1 VKEERQ
7 GYEKGNQKLLLFIF
21 SSTTR
26 TKFGIHHFEKK
37 VEKKNRIKRK
47 TKANLEVNDTVLANT
62 ATAAVTNRDA
72 TRVVTTTRAG
82 DADQQWLV
90 RCA

>member
-47 TKANLEVNDTVLANT
+47 TKANLEVVMRPEWL
-62 ATAAVTNRDA
+62 RPPE
-72 TRVVTTTRAG
+72 RVMRTSNGLYGAPDSEQKHELSDNG
-82 DADQQWLV
+82 K
-90 RCA
+90 